1 MHKRG
6 EPHIPALAGCFTY
19 AVQPHRR
26 AGPALSP
33 GRGRWPAFLLA
44 ARLPSWSPA
53 DGGVDPSPLFGSFLG
68 TMQASDFSSW
78 FLGLRPWAFPKTPF
92 GHWPIS
98 GADETSQFLC
108 EGLRRMRRVSD
119 RVEPSGSSR
128 LSLPSVPPSAQH
140 NSVGAP
146 ESPIVDGRPMMLE
159 VVEKGWPVG
168 LQAMLLKIAQR
179 KGKSVVDA
187 DQRRHILGQPLD
199 QPLGDAAPRPVFT
212 CAGRW

>member
-1 MHKRG
+1 
-6 EPHIPALAGCFTY
+6 
-19 AVQPHRR
+19 
-26 AGPALSP
+26 
-33 GRGRWPAFLLA
+33 
-44 ARLPSWSPA
+44 
-53 DGGVDPSPLFGSFLG
+53 
-68 TMQASDFSSW
+68 MQASDFSSGW

-108 EGLRRMRRVSD
+108 EGLRRMRWVSD

-146 ESPIVDGRPMMLE
+146 ESRIVDGRPMMLE

-199 QPLGDAAPRPVFT
+199 QPLGDAAPRSVFT